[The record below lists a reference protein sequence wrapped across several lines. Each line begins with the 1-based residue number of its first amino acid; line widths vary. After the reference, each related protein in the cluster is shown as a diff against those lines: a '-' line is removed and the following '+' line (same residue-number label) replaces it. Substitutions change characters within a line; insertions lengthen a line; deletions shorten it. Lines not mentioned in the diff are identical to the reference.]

1 MIRRLAILALTS
13 SLLAAAPLAAEP
25 GLPPEES
32 VASALLD
39 HPSVIAA
46 HARLEAARARAK
58 ATAKGPY
65 EFTVQGSYVRRDVNG
80 GAAFDEY
87 DAQLSR
93 PIRLPGK
100 ARLDREIG
108 VQGTLVAE
116 NVAEDARHEAALL
129 LAAHWFDWLSASA
142 QAEVDRAAVGNYEAA
157 LAATKRRRDLR
168 DASQLEVDQAEAAL
182 AEARRTLE
190 QSVGL
195 AALARTRLEAQ
206 FPGLA
211 LPQQAPEVPLPEMA
225 DARLSQ
231 LGDLVVVNSH
241 MIAAAEAES
250 ARMAAVADRAQADRM
265 ADPTVGLRLFSE
277 FGGLERGA
285 GVIVSMPL
293 GGGHRRAVASEASA
307 GAAAARADEQLARF
321 DVAETANA
329 DVTAARFRLTS
340 WQRAREAVE
349 AQMAALEKLRRGH
362 QLGEINLSDL
372 LLGERMVHDAFRR
385 EAEARAE
392 AMRAITKLRI
402 DAHDLWL
409 AD

>member
-1 MIRRLAILALTS
+1 MIRRLVTLALTTS
-13 SLLAAAPLAAEP
+13 ILATPLAAEP
-25 GLPPEES
+25 GLPPEEA
-32 VASALLD
+32 VASALLE

-46 HARLEAARARAK
+46 HARLEAARARSE

-65 EFTVQGSYVRRDVNG
+65 EFTMQGSYVRRDVNG
-80 GAAFDEY
+80 GAAFNEY

-108 VQGTLVAE
+108 VQGTVVAE

-129 LAAHWFDWLSASA
+129 LAAHWFDWLSASS

-157 LAATKRRRDLR
+157 LAAIKRRRDMR
-168 DASQLEVDQAEAAL
+168 DAAQLDVDQAEAAL
-182 AEARRTLE
+182 AEARRALE
-190 QSVGL
+190 QSAGL

-211 LPQQAPEVPLPEMA
+211 LPQQAPEVPLPAIA

-241 MIAAAEAES
+241 LIAAAEAES
-250 ARMAAVADRAQADRM
+250 ARMAVVADRAQADRM
-265 ADPTVGLRLFSE
+265 ADPTIGLRLFSE

-307 GAAAARADEQLARF
+307 GAAAAKADEQLARF
-321 DVAETANA
+321 DVTETANA
-329 DVTAARFRLTS
+329 DVTAARFRITS
-340 WQRAREAVE
+340 WQRAREAVV

-362 QLGEINLSDL
+362 QLGEIDLADL

-402 DAHDLWL
+402 DAHDLRL

>member
-1 MIRRLAILALTS
+1 MIRRFVHAALAAG
-13 SLLAAAPLAAEP
+13 LLAAPLAAEP
-25 GLPPEES
+25 GLPPEEA
-32 VASALLD
+32 VATALLE

-46 HARLEAARARAK
+46 HARLEAARARAE
-58 ATAKGPY
+58 ALRKGGN
-65 EFTVQGSYVRRDVNG
+65 EFTVQGSYTRRDVNG

-93 PIRLPGK
+93 PVRLPGK

-108 VQGTLVAE
+108 AQGTTVAE

-142 QAEVDRAAVGNYEAA
+142 QAEVDRAALANYEAA
-157 LAATKRRRDLR
+157 LAAVVRRRDLR
-168 DASQLEVDQAEAAL
+168 DAAQLDVDQATAAL

-190 QSVGL
+190 QSSGL
-195 AALARTRLEAQ
+195 AALARTRLAAQ
-206 FPGLA
+206 FPMLA
-211 LPQQAPEVPLPEMA
+211 LPHQAPEVPLPGIA

-231 LGDLVVVNSH
+231 LGDLVIVNSH
-241 MIAAAEAES
+241 MIAAAQAES
-250 ARMAAVADRAQADRM
+250 ARMSAVADRARADRM

-285 GVIVSMPL
+285 GVVISMPL
-293 GGGHRRAVASEASA
+293 GGGHRRAVADEASA
-307 GAAAARADEQLARF
+307 GASAALADEQLARF
-321 DVAETANA
+321 DVAETASA
-329 DVTAARFRLTS
+329 DVTEARFRIAS
-340 WQRAREAVE
+340 WQRAREAVA

-362 QLGEINLSDL
+362 QLGEIDLADL
-372 LLGERMVHDAFRR
+372 LLGERMVHDAFRS
-385 EAEARAE
+385 EAESRAE

-409 AD
+409 GD

>member
-1 MIRRLAILALTS
+1 MIRRLAFAAFTA
-13 SLLAAAPLAAEP
+13 SLLAAPLCAEP
-25 GLPPEES
+25 GLPPEEA
-32 VASALLD
+32 VAAALLD

-46 HARLEAARARAK
+46 RARLDAARARAE
-58 ATAKGPY
+58 AIAKGSH
-65 EFTVQGSYVRRDVNG
+65 EFTIQGSYARRDVNG

-87 DAQLSR
+87 DAQVSR

-100 ARLDREIG
+100 ARLDRAIG
-108 VQGTLVAE
+108 TQGTSVAE

-142 QAEVDRAAVGNYEAA
+142 QAAVDRAAVTNYEAA
-157 LAATKRRRDLR
+157 LMATRRRRELR
-168 DASQLEVDQAEAAL
+168 DAAQLDVDQAEAAL

-190 QSVGL
+190 QSAGL
-195 AALARTRLEAQ
+195 AALARTRLAAQ

-211 LPQQAPEVPLPEMA
+211 LPQQAPEVPLPAMA
-225 DARLSQ
+225 EARLSQ

-265 ADPTVGLRLFSE
+265 ADPTIGLRLFSE

-321 DVAETANA
+321 DVAETASA
-329 DVTAARFRLTS
+329 DVTEARFRITS
-340 WQRAREAVE
+340 WQRAREAVA

-362 QLGEINLSDL
+362 QLGEIDLSDL

-385 EAEARAE
+385 EAEGRAE
-392 AMRAITKLRI
+392 AMRAITRLRI